1 MLEGAARGVNSLVLS
16 AGRTQRTSIT
26 SVSSQGES
34 AMQENGGMLNY
45 FSILGLLK
53 ATVKLGVA
61 NVETSSSRCNDT

>member
-1 MLEGAARGVNSLVLS
+1 MLEGAAHGVNSLVLS
-16 AGRTQRTSIT
+16 AGRIQRTSIT

-34 AMQENGGMLNY
+34 AMQENRGMLNY

-61 NVETSSSRCNDT
+61 NVEASSSRCNAT